1 MNEKPAG
8 AERGSGPV
16 DQQRLTRL
24 LQRDE
29 KGKNGLSFKE
39 EDPPAPGAGSD
50 RMIY

>member
-1 MNEKPAG
+1 MNEKRAG